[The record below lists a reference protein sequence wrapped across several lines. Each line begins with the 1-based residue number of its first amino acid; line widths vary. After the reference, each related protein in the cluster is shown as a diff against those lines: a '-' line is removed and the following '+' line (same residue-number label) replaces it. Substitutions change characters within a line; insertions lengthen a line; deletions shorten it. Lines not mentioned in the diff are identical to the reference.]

1 MSCLTLNSV
10 QPFTETR
17 ANYTTKKNLFN
28 SLSANPTKWSNTLK
42 QFFGNFPTDCLSV
55 LDHFVGLMLNR
66 SSPYETSLMELFH
79 KNSYGS
85 LLLTSFTKSSLKH
98 AQQRHITFNILWKL
112 LIKNSEKLQKI
123 LSFQKTSELLHL
135 WDHLFSTQAKF
146 SEKRTC
152 VCVCVSGGKKCQ
164 FFGKFCI
171 RTKWM
176 IRIYIHTLLQ
186 LLFKRSKRD
195 KKIF

>member
-28 SLSANPTKWSNTLK
+28 SLSTNPTKWSNTLK
-42 QFFGNFPTDCLSV
+42 QFFSNLPTDCLSV
-55 LDHFVGLMLNR
+55 LDHFVGLTLKR

-85 LLLTSFTKSSLKH
+85 MLLTSFTKSSIIH
-98 AQQRHITFNILWKL
+98 AQQRHTTLNILWKL

-123 LSFQKTSELLHL
+123 LSFQKTSKLLHL
-135 WDHLFSTQAKF
+135 WDHLFSTQTKF

-152 VCVCVSGGKKCQ
+152 VCACAYQEVRNVSFSENFACALNG
-164 FFGKFCI
+164 
-171 RTKWM
+171 
-176 IRIYIHTLLQ
+176 
-186 LLFKRSKRD
+186 
-195 KKIF
+195 

>member
-1 MSCLTLNSV
+1 MKRNNSSSHVDVILETSSLNSNKELRKTLKKGFSLYMSCLTLNSV

-123 LSFQKTSELLHL
+123 LSF
-135 WDHLFSTQAKF
+135 
-146 SEKRTC
+146 
-152 VCVCVSGGKKCQ
+152 
-164 FFGKFCI
+164 
-171 RTKWM
+171 
-176 IRIYIHTLLQ
+176 
-186 LLFKRSKRD
+186 
-195 KKIF
+195 